1 MSKLIT
7 TCASCNS
14 SNVFVSSVR
23 CGDCETRFEGQF
35 EIPPLLKLS
44 PDDLQFIT
52 LFVQYSGSLK
62 EMANEMDI
70 SYPTVRN
77 RLNEIIEALKQT
89 QSSQIKEKEKI
100 LKDLET
106 GRISAKDA
114 AKKLSKL

>member
-7 TCASCNS
+7 SCASCDS
-14 SNVFVSSVR
+14 SNVFVSCVR
-23 CGDCETRFEGQF
+23 CENCETRFEGQF
-35 EIPPLLKLS
+35 EIPGLLKLH

-52 LFVQYSGSLK
+52 LFVQHSGSLK
-62 EMANEMDI
+62 EMAKEMNI

-77 RLNEIIEALKQT
+77 RLNEIIDALKEVQNT
-89 QSSQIKEKEKI
+89 QLRENEKI
-100 LKDLET
+100 LKALET